1 MIFQDSREMSSAY
14 KTLKEEIG
22 NKAKIET
29 DISRTTDQLMKVE
42 DQNAFLDF
50 CFLIDSQYFPLDLS
64 PSLPLRFL
72 SFGSSRLTVCIIII
86 LFLCFPQRR
95 RPGDLPQR
103 AAGRGRRRGRKVKK
117 TCDVFFRLHCC
128 AASLILDEDKGIG
141 DDGDELSNLFLANL
155 DGLDG
160 DCAKTTSMRWD
171 EMR

>member
-64 PSLPLRFL
+64 PSLPFA
-72 SFGSSRLTVCIIII
+72 SSRLDRLDSPFASSSFSFSVSRSDDVQEIYHNVQ
-86 LFLCFPQRR
+86 LEEEGE
-95 RPGDLPQR
+95 GD
-103 AAGRGRRRGRKVKK
+103 GK
-117 TCDVFFRLHCC
+117 
-128 AASLILDEDKGIG
+128 
-141 DDGDELSNLFLANL
+141 
-155 DGLDG
+155 
-160 DCAKTTSMRWD
+160 
-171 EMR
+171 